1 MYTYILLNNHYM
13 YVYFAQIGT
22 SVSLSSS
29 TYIVHENYHQVTIL
43 VTSSIAT
50 STEFTVELHITT
62 GSASGITLHNVY
74 NNGLSIMDITAD
86 DFNASSAIPVQ
97 FGPNVTEV
105 ALNITIV
112 NDEELE
118 HTEEFNIQLVIPNDV
133 HNIGVNAG
141 SITSAVVK
149 IVDDDS
155 K

>member
-1 MYTYILLNNHYM
+1 MLNWL
-13 YVYFAQIGT
+13 YVYFSHIGT

-43 VTSSIAT
+43 ATSSIAT
-50 STEFTVELHITT
+50 STEFAVELHITT
-62 GSASGITLHNVY
+62 GSASGITLLNVY
-74 NNGLSIMDITAD
+74 NYGLSIMNIIAG
-86 DFNASSAIPVQ
+86 DFNASSVIPVQ

-105 ALNITIV
+105 AVNITIV